1 MMQMSVK
8 AGIKKIG
15 TKGNDVV
22 SKELQQLHDRW
33 QWCQYKKKT

>member
-8 AGIKKIG
+8 AGIKKFG

-22 SKELQQLHDRW
+22 SKELQQLHDRKAKVPI
-33 QWCQYKKKT
+33 QKKT